1 MEGLTVPACVL
12 HLANIWDPQES
23 REWWGQGDLIL
34 AAAIAVVLVVAI
46 IVFHILIQRRSRER
60 ILRERREIFRR
71 MVRDCGLSSAHVEI
85 LKHLVVHSAPTRPHL
100 VVTSLNFYDSIVDQE
115 LARLDR
121 EGHPLD
127 ARQRFANLCIEARE
141 RLFYG
146 ERGGGTV
153 LESTKDLLPNQ
164 KLRIEIKGQ
173 EGTFAAS
180 VIQSSESSL
189 TITMPTDSAGQPVP
203 LTRGAEIVCYLTARS
218 DAIYSFTTG
227 VAGIRGGRLTAVH
240 LWHSSELD
248 RSQLRNSVRM
258 SVDVPVRFHRLEI
271 DGIPA
276 APDASAAPPDA
287 VPDAPPA
294 APAVPDGV
302 PDGDRTPPPVDPE
315 LLQNARHVGLFEG
328 MMRDFSLG
336 GMCMRC
342 PSPFRKGDHLGILL
356 PIFDT
361 VGERSGEIEF
371 IGRVVGSAE
380 VDSLRGKTWNVHV
393 QFVGMGEEA
402 QAQLMINMFRLQ
414 RHLGRHAKPGA

>member
-1 MEGLTVPACVL
+1 MPVRVL
-12 HLANIWDPQES
+12 SLANIWDPQGS
-23 REWWGQGDLIL
+23 REWWGPGDLIL

-71 MVRDCGLSSAHVEI
+71 MVKDCGLSPAHVEI
-85 LKHLVVHSAPTRPHL
+85 LKHLVMRSAPTRPHL
-100 VVTSLNFYDSIVDQE
+100 VVTSLNFYDSVVDQE

-121 EGHPLD
+121 EGHPLE

-173 EGTFAAS
+173 EGTFTAS

-203 LTRGAEIVCYLTARS
+203 LTRGAELVCYLTARS
-218 DAIYSFTTG
+218 DAIYSFATG

-240 LWHSSELD
+240 LWHSNELD
-248 RSQLRNSVRM
+248 RSQLRSSVRM
-258 SVDVPVRFHRLEI
+258 SVDVLVRFHRLEI
-271 DGIPA
+271 DDIPS
-276 APDASAAPPDA
+276 APDTPTASAAPA
-287 VPDAPPA
+287 
-294 APAVPDGV
+294 
-302 PDGDRTPPPVDPE
+302 GDRTPPPVDAE
-315 LLQNARHVGLFEG
+315 LLRNARHVGLFEG

-336 GMCMRC
+336 GLCMRC
-342 PSPFRKGDHLGILL
+342 PSPFRKGDHLGVLL
-356 PIFDT
+356 PVFDT
-361 VGERSGEIEF
+361 AGERSGEIEL

-393 QFVGMGEEA
+393 QFVGLGEEA

-414 RHLGRHAKPGA
+414 RHLGRRAKPGA